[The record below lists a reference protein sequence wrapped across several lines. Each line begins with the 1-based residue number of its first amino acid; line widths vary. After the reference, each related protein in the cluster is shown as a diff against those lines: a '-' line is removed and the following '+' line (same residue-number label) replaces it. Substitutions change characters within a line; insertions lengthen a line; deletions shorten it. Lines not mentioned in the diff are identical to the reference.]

1 MISNGGGGLSLATS
15 DVWSDEKWL
24 GPRAQFRPDAFPA
37 ILRVHNVRGT
47 DAGQYRCRV
56 DFTEAPTRN
65 TIVNLSV
72 IGKNQIIVVYLIIQ
86 YRFLIKKLYID
97 NKFFFLVPPDPV
109 VIFDETGTRRTTFV
123 GPYLTGDSMTLVCD
137 AFGGKLSN

>member
-1 MISNGGGGLSLATS
+1 MLLFKPHIYEIVIIRHNNRANYTNQEPIFIFSIEVGNAGSINNGGGGLSLATS

-37 ILRVHNVRGT
+37 ILRVHNVRGS

-72 IGKNQIIVVYLIIQ
+72 IGKTHFLPIIAMLLYL
-86 YRFLIKKLYID
+86 LS
-97 NKFFFLVPPDPV
+97 
-109 VIFDETGTRRTTFV
+109 IF
-123 GPYLTGDSMTLVCD
+123 
-137 AFGGKLSN
+137 

>member
-24 GPRAQFRPDAFPA
+24 GPRAQFQPDAFPA
-37 ILRVHNVRGT
+37 ILRVHNVRGS

-65 TIVNLSV
+65 TIVSLSV
-72 IGKNQIIVVYLIIQ
+72 IGK
-86 YRFLIKKLYID
+86 KL
-97 NKFFFLVPPDPV
+97 
-109 VIFDETGTRRTTFV
+109 
-123 GPYLTGDSMTLVCD
+123 M
-137 AFGGKLSN
+137 

>member
-1 MISNGGGGLSLATS
+1 MVFFSIEVGSPGSIRNGGGGLSLATS

-37 ILRVHNVRGT
+37 ILRVHNVRGS

-72 IGKNQIIVVYLIIQ
+72 IGK
-86 YRFLIKKLYID
+86 RFFPNFCKLVFI
-97 NKFFFLVPPDPV
+97 L
-109 VIFDETGTRRTTFV
+109 
-123 GPYLTGDSMTLVCD
+123 
-137 AFGGKLSN
+137 